1 MINLSGKTAL
11 VTGASRGIGRASA
24 LALGKAGAQVLVH
37 YGRAASEADAVVNQI
52 RSDGG
57 RAHAIAADLS
67 MADGPKK
74 LAFDVGRM
82 VEGSARCAG
91 RKRRNFEARADRG
104 NDNPGFPQP
113 TPGASSLLTPYSRF
127 QFPAV
132 KPPRFSTPAARAP
145 LPGRGS
151 ARASSIPT

>member
-11 VTGASRGIGRASA
+11 VTGASRRIGRASA

-52 RSDGG
+52 RINGG

-67 MADGPKK
+67 VADGPKK

-82 VEGSARCAG
+82 VEDRLDVLVANAG
-91 RKRRNFEARADRG
+91 ISKLALIE
-104 NDNPGFPQP
+104 
-113 TPGASSLLTPYSRF
+113 
-127 QFPAV
+127 
-132 KPPRFSTPAARAP
+132 
-145 LPGRGS
+145 
-151 ARASSIPT
+151 